1 MAYARLVQGERRV
14 ESWGCQDGVRMQANA
29 QYKGGQLDGAN
40 GDRASEEHSSLKA
53 QLRAAADVIPGHVWY
68 ATPSGA
74 LVFTNSRSADY
85 LQLPIDHP
93 LRLGIDIGGAW
104 DSHIPL
110 SHPEDHEETRR
121 VWSACLRSGSAGEV
135 TFRVCDP
142 EGNYRWFLSRAPARW
157 RWKSH
162 MLGWGKYRCYGA
174 TTANGGPAQK

>member
-1 MAYARLVQGERRV
+1 
-14 ESWGCQDGVRMQANA
+14 MQANA